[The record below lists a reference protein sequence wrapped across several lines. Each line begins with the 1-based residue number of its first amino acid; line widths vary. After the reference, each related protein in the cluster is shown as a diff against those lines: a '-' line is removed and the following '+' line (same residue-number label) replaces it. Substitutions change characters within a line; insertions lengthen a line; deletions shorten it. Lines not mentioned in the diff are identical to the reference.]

1 MLWNTFGIITH
12 PTFSPDFAP
21 SDFYLFGKIKNRTQG
36 AHFKDGE
43 DLINAIK
50 DDFEKIQQ

>member
-36 AHFKDGE
+36 AHFKDDE